1 MKKQRI
7 RIQFSKTK
15 AMRYTGH
22 LDLRKTWER
31 IFRRSGLPL
40 AYSQG
45 YTPHPLLNMA
55 SPLPLGFTSTA
66 EIGDFWL
73 SESCSL
79 ETIEAGLEA
88 AVPPGIK
95 ILEVQEIEDIHG
107 DKLPMLIYASE
118 YTVTL
123 PTSTSSL
130 QPEIARLQEA
140 DIVTRERRGKSYNLR
155 ELIHNLE
162 MLEPTPDGKTRL
174 RMTLSNLP
182 GATGRPDEVVSQLGF
197 SPFQTKINRSRIYL
211 NQPDA

>member
-73 SESCSL
+73 SEIYPL
-79 ETIEAGLEA
+79 ETIQASLEA

-107 DKLPMLIYASE
+107 DKLPVLIYASE

-123 PTSTSSL
+123 PASTSSL
-130 QPEIARLQEA
+130 QPKIARLREA
-140 DIVTRERRGKSYNLR
+140 DIITRERRGKSYNLR

-162 MLEPTPDGKTRL
+162 MLEPAPDGKTRL

-182 GATGRPDEVVSQLGF
+182 GATGRPDEVISQLGF
-197 SPFQTKINRSRIYL
+197 PPYQTKINRSRIYL
-211 NQPDA
+211 KKADA